1 MKTQLEFMENSRE
14 LVESSETF
22 LRKTGFLE
30 GNTLTPRGVL
40 ASEVH
45 EANPL
50 VLTLTVERGV
60 LEGLS
65 QDEIVM
71 AMAAFLEPPSGEDE
85 PLEDALKLPNATAT
99 ALAHIQTIVMDLVC
113 KEERQS
119 PPGYWELHT
128 FWIPHTR
135 DWLDG
140 NVVQGVQE
148 GAFVRA
154 MLKLS
159 SILDELTTLLTLK
172 QKVDLLDT
180 LQNVKQRILRD
191 QVRPESL

>member
-1 MKTQLEFMENSRE
+1 MENSRE
-14 LVESSETF
+14 LVETSEQF
-22 LRKTGFLE
+22 LRTTGFLE

-50 VLTLTVERGV
+50 VLTLVVERGV
-60 LEGLS
+60 LEGLT
-65 QDEIVM
+65 QDEIIL
-71 AMAAFLEPPSGEDE
+71 AMAAFLEAPSGEDE
-85 PLEDALKLPNATAT
+85 PMGDALNLSRATAA
-99 ALAHIQTIVMDLVC
+99 ALSNMETVVMDLMS
-113 KEERQS
+113 KEERAS

-135 DWLDG
+135 DWLHG

-180 LQNVKQRILRD
+180 LQGAKQRILRD

>member
-1 MKTQLEFMENSRE
+1 MET
-14 LVESSETF
+14 SEQF
-22 LRKTGFLE
+22 LRSTGFLD

-50 VLTLTVERGV
+50 VLTLVVERGV
-60 LEGLS
+60 LEGLT
-65 QDEIVM
+65 QDEIILV
-71 AMAAFLEPPSGEDE
+71 MAAFLEPPSGEDE
-85 PLEDALKLPNATAT
+85 PLEAALKLSNATAG
-99 ALAHIQTIVMDLVC
+99 ALGNVETVVLDLMS
-113 KEERQS
+113 KEERGS

-135 DWLDG
+135 DWLHG
-140 NVVQGVQE
+140 NTIQGVQE

-159 SILDELTTLLTLK
+159 SILDELTSLLTLT

-180 LQNVKQRILRD
+180 LQNAKQRILRD